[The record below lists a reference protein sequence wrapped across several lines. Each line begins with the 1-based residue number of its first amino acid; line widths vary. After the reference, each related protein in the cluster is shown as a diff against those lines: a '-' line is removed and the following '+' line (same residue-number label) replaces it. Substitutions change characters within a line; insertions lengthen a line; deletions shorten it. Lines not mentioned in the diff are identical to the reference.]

1 MAEPPFQT
9 LLSPFASKLGTNYC
23 PLDDELVHI
32 RALLVEPLSRLKGL
46 DGQIADLQKAMDKLA
61 AERDTVEAFIAAHKA
76 LISPVRRLPLDIL
89 QEIFAAC
96 LPTHRNC
103 VMSAVEAP
111 VLLGRI
117 CSAWRAT
124 SIATPRLWSRL
135 HVVEPSMR
143 TPEGMWGLP
152 GPGFEEKVA
161 QRLET
166 TKTWLA
172 RAGQCP
178 LSISFQ
184 CFQVSPQSPGLAAT
198 RTRLFMQAIILFA
211 ARWTNITLWVRR
223 QTGSSSLTVLELLS
237 GVTESDVPMLRKL
250 EVFEDAN
257 AIVQGPTQFAL
268 FKAPSLASF
277 TFTGRHVTV
286 EDLPVRWGNLTYLS
300 VGHVLPGRVVLEL
313 FGRCSQLQVCS
324 LIIDPDIWADAGP
337 VVELPLLHSL
347 QLAGFSQG
355 IGTTL
360 RRLSL
365 PKLRHLAV
373 KSDLL
378 SAHSPPSIEDFLTF
392 LAGSSCFESLEVD
405 ELTCTRVWFG
415 QLLHDLPASTTCL
428 QITDSPQWESWFGI
442 VADDAIAAL
451 TPSPE
456 NPESLS
462 CPALRELRIINSSSP
477 SDAALLRFIEARM
490 TAVSPTTL
498 RKVAIEF
505 CRERQLDILPDI
517 QPFLSDGGLEV
528 TITYS
533 APPLAASRYSPWQGL
548 PDGPDP

>member
-1 MAEPPFQT
+1 MAEPPSRIS
-9 LLSPFASKLGTNYC
+9 LSPFASKLGTNYC
-23 PLDDELVHI
+23 PLDDELLQI
-32 RALLVEPLSRLKGL
+32 RTFLVEPLLSRLKGL
-46 DGQIADLQKAMDKLA
+46 DGQIADLQKAMDKLT
-61 AERDTVEAFIAAHKA
+61 AERDSVAAFIAAHKA

-124 SIATPRLWSRL
+124 SIATPQLWSRL
-135 HVVEPSMR
+135 HVVEPSMC
-143 TPEGMWGLP
+143 TPEGIWGVP

-166 TKTWLA
+166 TKTWLE

-184 CFQVSPQSPGLAAT
+184 CFQRIPPSPGALEAAAT
-198 RTRLFMQAIILFA
+198 RTLLFMQAIILFA
-211 ARWTNITLWVRR
+211 ARWTNITLSVAKHA
-223 QTGSSSLTVLELLS
+223 GFVSSTVLELLS
-237 GVTESDVPMLRKL
+237 GITESDVPMLRKL
-250 EVFEDAN
+250 EIFEDTN
-257 AIVQGPTQFAL
+257 ATKQGLTQFTL

-277 TFTGRHVTV
+277 TFTGRYVTV
-286 EDLPVRWGNLTYLS
+286 EDLPVRWGNLTSLS
-300 VGHVLPGRVVLEL
+300 VGNVLPGRVVLEL
-313 FGRCSQLQVCS
+313 FSRCSQLQVCS
-324 LIIDPDIWADAGP
+324 IIIDSNISADAGP

-347 QLAGFSQG
+347 QFTGFSEG
-355 IGTTL
+355 IETTL

-373 KSDLL
+373 KNDSFHLKL
-378 SAHSPPSIEDFLTF
+378 PPSIEDFLAF

-405 ELTCTRVWFG
+405 GLCPQFWFM
-415 QLLHDLPASTTCL
+415 QLLHGLPASTICL
-428 QITDSPQWESWFGI
+428 QTALLDGTIG
-442 VADDAIAAL
+442 DDAITAL

-477 SDAALLRFIEARM
+477 SDAALLRFIKARM

-498 RKVAIEF
+498 RKVTIEF
-505 CRERQLDILPDI
+505 CRERQVDILPDI
-517 QPFLSDGGLEV
+517 QPFLSDSGLEV
-528 TITYS
+528 TLTYS
-533 APPLAASRYSPWQGL
+533 TSPVAVGGGIYSPWQGL
-548 PDGPDP
+548 PDAGEIV